1 MTELPGLLLDTCA
14 LLFIANE
21 SRMRAE
27 TLSEV
32 SEASYDGRLYL
43 SPVSAWEIGMG
54 VAKGRISLPVAPI
67 DFFDKFIER
76 MQAKVS
82 PLTPSI
88 MVSSSSL
95 PGDVHGDPM
104 DRMLISTARS
114 HDLVL
119 VTSDRPIL
127 AYAKS
132 GHLRALPC

>member
-1 MTELPGLLLDTCA
+1 MTEFPGLLLDTCA
-14 LLFIANE
+14 LLFIAND

-54 VAKGRISLPVAPI
+54 VAKGRISLPVAPT

-76 MQAKVS
+76 MQAKVC
-82 PLTPSI
+82 PLTPTI
-88 MVSSSSL
+88 MVSSSFL

-114 HDLVL
+114 HDLIL
-119 VTSDRPIL
+119 VTSARPIL

>member
-21 SRMRAE
+21 SRMRDE

-54 VAKGRISLPVAPI
+54 VAKGRISLPVAPA

-88 MVSSSSL
+88 MVSSSFL

>member
-1 MTELPGLLLDTCA
+1 
-14 LLFIANE
+14 
-21 SRMRAE
+21 
-27 TLSEV
+27 
-32 SEASYDGRLYL
+32 
-43 SPVSAWEIGMG
+43 MG